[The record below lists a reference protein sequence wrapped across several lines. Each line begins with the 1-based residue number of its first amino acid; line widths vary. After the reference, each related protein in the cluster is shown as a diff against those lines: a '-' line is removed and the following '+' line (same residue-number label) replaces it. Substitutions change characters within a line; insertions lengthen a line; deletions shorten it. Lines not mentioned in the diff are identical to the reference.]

1 MEKQTIKCIKRIYE
15 ISSGNRVIRIAS
27 NKVIVGDVL
36 EALLHED
43 YELEKFME
51 NFEVIGTS
59 IVSIVPM
66 KEEIPIMKEEKEEKI
81 EKIEETIEE
90 KTEEKENREENRKEK
105 LPIFA
110 KLPNLKQRRW
120 MILHQLPDDR
130 EITQLEWKN
139 LMTEKRYD
147 RKKVSNCVAADFSTL
162 VNLGKLEKTAPGKYK
177 IINKDIYKD
186 DVEFMK
192 FVEKLKSGEK
202 ITLS

>member
-59 IVSIVPM
+59 IVSVVPM

-81 EKIEETIEE
+81 EE
-90 KTEEKENREENRKEK
+90 KTEGKEKIEENRKDK

-120 MILHQLPDDR
+120 MILHELPDDR

-147 RKKVSNCVAADFSTL
+147 RKKVSNCVATDFSTL